1 MNNLEFT
8 KMHGCGNDYVYVDA
22 ARFEITEPADL
33 ARRISDRH
41 MGIGADGLVMICPS
55 EVADFRMR
63 MFNADGSEGRMC
75 GNASRCIAKYVYDR
89 GLTDKTHLTLE
100 TLSGC
105 KELWLHVGE
114 DGKVEQVTV
123 DMGAPVLAVSSQ
135 CATTDGSLLEG
146 VVSNEDVS
154 HCGTFVSM
162 GNPHFV
168 CFVND
173 LSDIDVTAEGSRLEC
188 ADIFPERCN
197 IEFAQLLSDGT
208 VRMRVWE
215 RGSGIT
221 LACGTGAC
229 ATAVAACLTV
239 RTNRSVRILMDG
251 GPLEIEWRESDGHVL
266 MTGPA
271 THVFDGAI

>member
-1 MNNLEFT
+1 
-8 KMHGCGNDYVYVDA
+8 MHGCGNDYVYVDA
-22 ARFEITEPADL
+22 ARFPISDPSAL
-33 ARRISDRH
+33 SLRISDRH
-41 MGIGADGLVMICPS
+41 TGIGADGLVMICPS

-89 GLTDKTHLTLE
+89 GLTQKTHLTLE

-105 KELWLHVGE
+105 KELWLHLGE
-114 DGKVEQVTV
+114 DGKVEHVTV
-123 DMGAPVLAVSSQ
+123 DMGVPALKVPEQ
-135 CATTDGSLLEG
+135 CAANDGSLLEKE
-146 VVSNEDVS
+146 VSNDGVT

-168 CFVND
+168 CFVDD

-229 ATAVAACLTV
+229 ATAVAAYLSG

-251 GPLEIEWRESDGHVL
+251 GPLDIEWREADGHVL

-271 THVFDGAI
+271 THVFEGEI